1 MSGIGPA
8 EEDAAAAAA
17 PGLLELLLPS
27 AIAKWRERKLVAL
40 VRRSSPFLQAE
51 EEEERRKREGKSS
64 LALSLRFA

>member
-51 EEEERRKREGKSS
+51 EEEE
-64 LALSLRFA
+64 